1 MQVVHERCAGLDV
14 HKRTVVACVR
24 MAGGQQTRT
33 FGTTTE
39 ALLDLG
45 DWLLGEGVTHVALE
59 STGVY
64 WQPVFNLLDGLD
76 LEVLV
81 VNARHVKQVP
91 GRKTAVKDAE
101 WLADLLRHGLLR
113 GSAIPDRAR
122 RELRELTRYRVGLIR
137 QHAQVINRIQ
147 KLLEGANIK
156 LSSVVSDVTGA
167 TGRAILQALADGV
180 TDPAALAGLAR
191 GSLVRKQAPLAAA
204 AALQGSMGPHQRLLL
219 ASQLRHLAFLEAEI
233 EALSTEVSAR
243 LRPYADRLDRLDTI
257 PGIGRR
263 VTEQVLA
270 EIGPDVARF
279 PTAAHLASWAG
290 LCPGNN
296 ESAGKR
302 LSGRTRKGNV
312 WLRGVLVEAAW
323 GAARTRQTYLG
334 AQYRRLAARRGA
346 KRALIAVAHSLV
358 VIIYHVL
365 RDGTGYEDLGPNYF
379 DERDRQATLRRSITR
394 IERLGYRVTLEEA
407 A

>member
-1 MQVVHERCAGLDV
+1 MQVVYEQCAGLDV
-14 HKRTVVACVR
+14 HKRTVVGCVR
-24 MAGGQQTRT
+24 TNAGHQTRT
-33 FGTTTE
+33 FGTTSE
-39 ALLDLG
+39 ALLQLG
-45 DWLLGEGVTHVALE
+45 AWLSEEHITHVAME

-64 WQPVFNLLDGLD
+64 WQPVFNLLEGLG

-91 GRKTAVKDAE
+91 GRKTDVKDAE

-122 RELRELTRYRVGLIR
+122 RELREMTRYRVGLVR
-137 QHAQVINRIQ
+137 QRAQVVNRIH
-147 KLLEGANIK
+147 KLLEAANLK
-156 LSSVVSDVTGA
+156 LSSVISDVTGV
-167 TGRAILQALADGV
+167 TGRAILQALADGT
-180 TDPAALAGLAR
+180 TDPAELAGLAR
-191 GSLVRKQAPLAAA
+191 GSVVRKRAQLS
-204 AALQGSMGPHQRLLL
+204 AALRGSFGSHQQQLL
-219 ASQLRHLAFLEAEI
+219 ASHLRHLDFLDAEI
-233 EALSTEVSAR
+233 AALNAEVSVR
-243 LRPYADRLDRLDTI
+243 LAPHAAILERLDAI
-257 PGIGRR
+257 PGVGQR
-263 VTEQVLA
+263 VGEQVLA
-270 EIGPDVARF
+270 EVGPEVERF

-302 LSGRTRKGNV
+302 LSGRTRKGNG
-312 WLRGVLVEAAW
+312 WLRDALVEAAW
-323 GAARTRQTYLG
+323 GASRARHTYLG

-365 RDGTGYEDLGPNYF
+365 REATVYHELGPNYF
-379 DERDRQATLRRSITR
+379 DEQARQAIVRRSVRR
-394 IERLGYRVTLEEA
+394 IERLGYRVTLEA

>member
-1 MQVVHERCAGLDV
+1 MQVVNERCAGLDV
-14 HKRTVVACVR
+14 HQRTVVGCVR
-24 MAGGQQTRT
+24 TSAGHQTRT

-39 ALLDLG
+39 ALLELG
-45 DWLLGEGVTHVALE
+45 AWLIGEHITHVAME

-64 WQPVFNLLDGLD
+64 WQPVFNLLEGLG

-91 GRKTAVKDAE
+91 GRKTDVKDAE

-122 RELRELTRYRVGLIR
+122 RELRELVRYRVGLIR
-137 QHAQVINRIQ
+137 QRAQVVNRIH
-147 KLLEGANIK
+147 KLLEAANLK
-156 LSSVVSDVTGA
+156 LSSVLSDVSGV
-167 TGRAILQALADGV
+167 TGRAILQALVDGT

-191 GSLVRKQAPLAAA
+191 GRALGKRAQLS
-204 AALQGSMGPHQRLLL
+204 AALRGSFGPHQRVLLG
-219 ASQLRHLAFLEAEI
+219 SQLRHLDFLDAEI
-233 EALSTEVSAR
+233 AALNTEVSSR
-243 LRPYADRLDRLDTI
+243 LAAHAAILERLDAI
-257 PGIGRR
+257 PGVGQR
-263 VTEQVLA
+263 VAEQVLA
-270 EIGPDVARF
+270 EIGPEVGRF

-312 WLRGVLVEAAW
+312 WLRSALVEAAW
-323 GAARTRQTYLG
+323 GASHARQTYLA

-365 RDGTGYEDLGPNYF
+365 RDATEYHELGANYF
-379 DERDRQATLRRSITR
+379 DERDRQATVRRSIRR
-394 IERLGYRVTLEEA
+394 IERLGYRVTLEA